1 MDENESDGWHLAQG
15 RVTPLKGPRTVTI
28 PRTDRGFGF
37 TLRHFIVY
45 PPEPK
50 DFLKEREYASDDD
63 ETEELFFQ
71 RVQQGSLEP
80 LDTIFV
86 KNVKEGG
93 PAHKAGLNP
102 GDRIISVNG
111 EPVTG
116 KSYGQVIN
124 LIQQTSKDL
133 SILVVPKEE
142 DILQLAYQTSSQSY
156 DSDFGAGPSVRESRN
171 PYSRQSSMDS
181 NTYISSS
188 CRDRDRK
195 VLSTSNL
202 DSHYFDGSETFPHFD
217 HEPLQ
222 RRQLKSSTSYTSGLS
237 VYRDQ
242 QQPEENMNK
251 NVFLDRR
258 REFENRAAQEN
269 VNPNASKT
277 YSFGLY
283 FPKKE
288 SRVNSAENLTRSVM
302 IRRSKESV
310 LQSTD
315 SQENISKLQ
324 SSRTRNVP
332 IEYRHSGS
340 PDQKAERFR
349 SQEMLTRDHEGRS
362 SSHYGSGSSI
372 RHSFPD
378 SGVQIWTSP
387 SRKTSETSSPYG
399 FDHGTPTPESS
410 GNKRD
415 SYNSSRQY
423 VPVINESPI
432 SKSQKITGSV
442 DSIDPRSN
450 IYHTEHHLRTS
461 YNNNSHSSEQQNQ
474 NQPSSSRTFIVKIGD
489 NHERSSTPNV
499 TQNQAGNHSYGAAF
513 ALTRSPASTEI
524 EIRQKREPR
533 ILVSHRKKQF
543 EERKDVT
550 PPPVTPS
557 ALNSSRFK
565 SEIEKITTFRKFD
578 GIQARLATYE
588 KNNSNVEN
596 IVRSRSQTPVSAQPI
611 SKSRPMS
618 QERVR
623 SPEPHQNSNTQYTQ
637 GSSQSNFPDSAPIR
651 IYVSQGN
658 SNTSGSPIVEI
669 VHEIPESRNQGQYV
683 GQTDSPRELR
693 DQTDS
698 ESGQKPV
705 RKASFLSAVNAPY
718 SRYLPQTGYDNE
730 TPECD
735 VTPKS
740 SRTFSAKQSVSRDL
754 REGSATPTNFQWS
767 GRTPSP
773 ARAMSPTNTSALNSA
788 VSMSSSSI
796 TVSPVTT
803 STVRLRNKPDISAE
817 DFETKLHRR
826 TSYLMATAPDRSA
839 ASLKMSP
846 TVSVPLDPNTP
857 ATLSKHK
864 SMRKLKD
871 FFGEKTPKIVE
882 ATERRFPDPAS
893 PIQQVTKEGSL
904 GVKVDMIDG
913 KRASDR
919 SWRPVWAVLRG
930 HALYL
935 CKERRDPANYVV
947 HALSVKVRA
956 GSSQQTNIFSYDE
969 QPISIKSCIV
979 DIAHSYTKRKNVFR
993 MKTYNGSEYLLQ
1005 AEDHEEMISWI
1016 EKIKSNNNPDSD
1028 SSGVTS
1034 SELIIRKSQ
1043 ELVETSVSTKTS
1055 PPQTQKMGKKL
1066 SVLSIKQKIPHS
1078 PSLKRR
1084 KTTSGE
1090 KVDESGKPKTWKGK
1104 LGKSF
1109 KKQFAPSPSNV
1120 DRITPVPESAGMF
1133 GSPLEDCTPSPNNE
1147 FVPLVV
1153 DLCIQIVEARGLE
1166 MIGVFRIPGNK
1177 AAVTL
1182 LQEEFNKGIEAMN
1195 LDHEK
1200 WSDVNVISSLLKS
1213 FFRQLPEPLIPD
1225 DLYQPFIDA
1234 NRIEDPERRMLKLK
1248 RLIHEL
1254 PEHHFETFKHL
1265 AKHLNKVAQYGDI
1278 NRMEAKNLAIVFGPT
1293 LIRKADDNMV
1303 AMVTDMSDHCKII
1316 ESIILHYEWFFGS
1329 WENDSYVP
1337 TDDDATEC
1345 VSLMSAVTSSTKDDT
1360 EVNPQE
1366 IVSSI
1371 VEAAN
1376 RKLRGEHPPTV
1387 EKRSVSVSEVSPKF
1401 NERNIDQEILL
1412 RTRKIDNTSR
1422 SSPNLAAMQRSA
1434 EVLKTSSS
1442 DISTDRRMAKSQEFG
1457 DREFKDFDYIDSD
1470 KESSC
1475 AYLTPTTRYF
1485 SDESLLDRNDEL
1497 ELSHSTLSGSYSR
1510 LSKETID
1517 SLKRIEMEARALRE
1531 REERR
1536 QRDLEKRKLEKQ
1548 RIEQDIL
1555 QTRQELEIEERHS
1568 IEDLL
1573 NAPDYT
1579 KFGVSKD
1586 YSHKRKIDSSEY
1598 RNSRDK
1604 NKSNS
1609 GRYLRE
1615 SPSGGKYFVI
1625 KGNSPSSRP
1634 SRPPKQTSVE
1644 SLVAQSK
1651 RTGSLENMVN
1661 GQKKGQGRPLAQVRA
1676 RKGEDRAKRDSAE
1689 IKHRSN
1695 GFSRSSSVRR
1705 GSLDSLID
1713 LIEKRDSRMSWASTD
1728 SDEGLDLLTTL
1739 TSTFDQ
1745 KLQTLSSPK
1754 LSQSPTVPPPPPRR
1768 MPNYSSNSS
1777 LSTTNTGDSGDSPSQ
1792 IAQHR
1797 LPPQV
1802 PLSSV
1807 INRQNI
1813 AADFPSKQY
1822 RDPSLHRTPPKPDT
1836 KIGLATRFERST
1848 THNPLYEG
1856 NSEPNLNALS
1866 RSGSNY
1872 GESLQSD
1879 VTYSVDSAIFSGSNR
1894 VLDRQDGDSRVSS
1907 VMVVISSPSVMSADS
1922 RHSAGYSSPQYVS
1935 KPVMSSQ
1942 SNIIPKW
1949 ESYIPNT
1956 SNSTE
1961 YRPISKAEKT
1971 EVNVKL
1977 SQTVV
1982 DKNKISNSADIP
1994 QSSKSRSAS
2003 PPPSNRKRSEK
2014 KKRRRHT
2021 VGGTNDGEH
2030 IKAISDALPKE
2041 EQRRSAWEQL
2051 RPNVGQ
2057 HSNIGPNSS
2066 MLTWLRNERLRGSSP
2081 DLSMSRRE
2089 KGNGNRN

>member
-1 MDENESDGWHLAQG
+1 MDSDQSDGWHSAHG
-15 RVTPLKGPRTVTI
+15 RATPLKGPRTVNIT
-28 PRTDRGFGF
+28 RTDRGFGF

-45 PPEPK
+45 PPGEPK
-50 DFLKEREYASDDD
+50 DFKEREYASDDE
-63 ETEELFFQ
+63 ETEELYFQ
-71 RVQQGSLEP
+71 RVQQGNLQP

-93 PAHKAGLNP
+93 PAQKAGLNA

-124 LIQQTSKDL
+124 LIQQTTKDL

-156 DSDFGAGPSVRESRN
+156 DTDFGDGNSLKDSRN
-171 PYSRQSSMDS
+171 LYSRQSSMDS
-181 NTYISSS
+181 DSYISSS
-188 CRDRDRK
+188 SRNRDRK

-202 DSHYFDGSETFPHFD
+202 DSNYFDGTESFPHYD

-237 VYRDQ
+237 VYRDL
-242 QQPEENMNK
+242 QQPEDNMNK

-258 REFENRAAQEN
+258 REFETRAAQEN
-269 VNPNASKT
+269 VNPNTKKT

-288 SRVNSAENLTRSVM
+288 SHVNSAENLSRSVV
-302 IRRSKESV
+302 IRRSKESI
-310 LQSTD
+310 LQPTD

-340 PDQKAERFR
+340 PDQKPELFR
-349 SQEMLTRDHEGRS
+349 SQEVLTRDHEGRS
-362 SSHYGSGSSI
+362 SSQYGSGSSI

-378 SGVQIWTSP
+378 SGVQMWSP
-387 SRKTSETSSPYG
+387 TRKTSETNSPYG
-399 FDHGTPTPESS
+399 FDHGTPTPDSS
-410 GNKRD
+410 TSKRD
-415 SYNSSRQY
+415 SYTSSSSRQY

-432 SKSQKITGSV
+432 SKSQKISGSV

-450 IYHTEHHLRTS
+450 VYHTEHHLRTS
-461 YNNNSHSSEQQNQ
+461 YSNNSHPSEQQNQ
-474 NQPSSSRTFIVKIGD
+474 MQPSSRTFIVKIGD
-489 NHERSSTPNV
+489 NHERSSTPNIN
-499 TQNQAGNHSYGAAF
+499 QNQAGNHSYGAAF
-513 ALTRSPASTEI
+513 ALTRSPAPTEI

-550 PPPVTPS
+550 PPPTTPTG
-557 ALNSSRFK
+557 LNSSRFK
-565 SEIEKITTFRKFD
+565 TEIEKITTFRKFD

-588 KNNSNVEN
+588 KNTSNVDN
-596 IVRSRSQTPVSAQPI
+596 SVRSRSQTPVSAQPI
-611 SKSRPMS
+611 SKARPMS

-623 SPEPHQNSNTQYTQ
+623 SPEPHSNSNTQYSQ
-637 GSSQSNFPDSAPIR
+637 GGSQSNFPDSVPIR

-669 VHEIPESRNQGQYV
+669 VHEIGESRNQSQYV
-683 GQTDSPRELR
+683 GQTDSPRE
-693 DQTDS
+693 QPES

-718 SRYLPQTGYDNE
+718 SRYLPQSGYENE
-730 TPECD
+730 TPDAD

-740 SRTFSAKQSVSRDL
+740 SRTFTPKHIVTRDI
-754 REGSATPTNFQWS
+754 RDGKTTPTNVQWS
-767 GRTPSP
+767 GRSPSP
-773 ARAMSPTNTSALNSA
+773 ARAMSPSNTSALNSG
-788 VSMSSSSI
+788 VSISASSI
-796 TVSPVTT
+796 TVSPITT
-803 STVRLRNKPDISAE
+803 STVRLRSKPNISAE

-839 ASLKMSP
+839 SSLKMSP

-882 ATERRFPDPAS
+882 ATERRIPDPAS

-904 GVKVDMIDG
+904 GVKVDMLDG

-935 CKERRDPANYVV
+935 CKERRDPANFVA

-956 GSSQQTNIFSYDE
+956 GSQQTNIFSYDE

-993 MKTYNGSEYLLQ
+993 MKTYNGSEYLFQ
-1005 AEDHEEMISWI
+1005 AEDHDEMISWI
-1016 EKIKSNNNPDSD
+1016 KEIKCNNNPDAD
-1028 SSGVTS
+1028 FSGVTS
-1034 SELIIRKSQ
+1034 SELIIRNSIRKSQ
-1043 ELVETSVSTKTS
+1043 ELVESSVTTKTS

-1066 SVLSIKQKIPHS
+1066 SISSIKQKMPHS

-1090 KVDESGKPKTWKGK
+1090 KDESGKPKTWKGK

-1109 KKQFAPSPSNV
+1109 KKQFGSSPSNV
-1120 DRITPVPESAGMF
+1120 DRITPVPESVGMF
-1133 GSPLEDCTPSPNNE
+1133 GSSLDDCTPSPNNE

-1153 DLCIQIVEARGLE
+1153 DLCTQLVEARGLE
-1166 MIGVFRIPGNK
+1166 MIGVYRIPGNK

-1182 LQEEFNKGIEAMN
+1182 LQDEFNKGIDAMN

-1293 LIRKADDNMV
+1293 LIRKSDDNMV
-1303 AMVTDMSDHCKII
+1303 SMVTDMSDHCKII
-1316 ESIILHYEWFFGS
+1316 ESIVLHYEWFFGS
-1329 WENDSYVP
+1329 WENDNYVP

-1345 VSLMSAVTSSTKDDT
+1345 VSLISGVTSSTRDDP

-1376 RKLRGEHPPTV
+1376 RKLRGELPPAV
-1387 EKRSVSVSEVSPKF
+1387 EKRSVSVSEVPQAF

-1422 SSPNLAAMQRSA
+1422 SSPNLAAMQRST
-1434 EVLKTSSS
+1434 EVIKQSTTEVV
-1442 DISTDRRMAKSQEFG
+1442 TDRRMAKSQEFC
-1457 DREFKDFDYIDSD
+1457 DREFKDFDFIDSD
-1470 KESSC
+1470 KESS
-1475 AYLTPTTRYF
+1475 YLNPTTRYF
-1485 SDESLLDRNDEL
+1485 SDELLDRNDEL

-1555 QTRQELEIEERHS
+1555 QTQQELEIEDRHS
-1568 IEDLL
+1568 VEDLL
-1573 NAPDYT
+1573 NAQDYG
-1579 KFGVSKD
+1579 KMGINKD
-1586 YSHKRKIDSSEY
+1586 FLNKRKITSNDY
-1598 RNSRDK
+1598 RNTRDVNQSSGSRQQ
-1604 NKSNS
+1604 
-1609 GRYLRE
+1609 G
-1615 SPSGGKYFVI
+1615 GGKYFVV
-1625 KGNSPSSRP
+1625 KGNTSSSRS

-1651 RTGSLENMVN
+1651 RTGSLENMAN
-1661 GQKKGQGRPLAQVRA
+1661 GQKKSPSRPLAQVRA
-1676 RKGEDRAKRDSAE
+1676 RKGEDRSKRDSAE
-1689 IKHRSN
+1689 IKRRSVGLARSN
-1695 GFSRSSSVRR
+1695 SVRR

-1728 SDEGLDLLTTL
+1728 SEEGLDLLTTL

-1754 LSQSPTVPPPPPRR
+1754 LSQSVSIAPPPPRR
-1768 MPNYSSNSS
+1768 VPNYSSNSS
-1777 LSTTNTGDSGDSPSQ
+1777 LSTNTTTSESGESQ
-1792 IAQHR
+1792 SAQHR

-1807 INRQNI
+1807 MSRQNNSS
-1813 AADFPSKQY
+1813 DFPSKQF
-1822 RDPSLHRTPPKPDT
+1822 RDPSLHRTPPKSDT
-1836 KIGLATRFERST
+1836 KIGFATRFERST
-1848 THNPLYEG
+1848 THNPMYEG

-1866 RSGSNY
+1866 RSGNSY
-1872 GESLQSD
+1872 GVSLQSD
-1879 VTYSVDSAIFSGSNR
+1879 VTYSVDSAILSGSNR
-1894 VLDRQDGDSRVSS
+1894 GLERQDTDSRVSS

-1922 RHSAGYSSPQYVS
+1922 RHSAGYSTPQFVS

-1942 SNIIPKW
+1942 SNALPKW
-1949 ESYIPNT
+1949 ETYIPN
-1956 SNSTE
+1956 SPSRTE
-1961 YRPISKAEKT
+1961 YRPISKSEKT

-1977 SQTVV
+1977 SQNVV
-1982 DKNKISNSADIP
+1982 DKNKNSNNTDIP
-1994 QSSKSRSAS
+1994 TSSKSRSAS
-2003 PPPSNRKRSEK
+2003 PPPTNRKRSEK
-2014 KKRRRHT
+2014 RKRRRHT
-2021 VGGTNDGEH
+2021 VGGTSDGEH
-2030 IKAISDALPKE
+2030 MKAISNALPKE
-2041 EQRRSAWEQL
+2041 EQRLSAWEQL
-2051 RPNVGQ
+2051 RPNISQ
-2057 HSNIGPNSS
+2057 NSNIGPNSS
-2066 MLTWLRNERLRGSSP
+2066 MLTWLRNERIRGSSP
-2081 DLSMSRRE
+2081 DLSMTRRD
-2089 KGNGNRN
+2089 KTNGNQY